1 MANFLGKVYFS
12 TQIGV
17 VGWTRGLVMSFKQIL
32 NNLYN
37 YPFVTGIIFYKITK
51 IARDKTI
58 TACVSCA

>member
-1 MANFLGKVYFS
+1 MANFLDKVYFS

-37 YPFVTGIIFYKITK
+37 YIIIPLLLELFFIKPQKPQETK
-51 IARDKTI
+51 Q
-58 TACVSCA
+58 